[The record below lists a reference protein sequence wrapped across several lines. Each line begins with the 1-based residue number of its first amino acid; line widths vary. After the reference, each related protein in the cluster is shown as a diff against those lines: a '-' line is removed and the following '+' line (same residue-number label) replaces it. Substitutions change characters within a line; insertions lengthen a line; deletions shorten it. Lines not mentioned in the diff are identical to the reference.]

1 MVARMAQPPSAAER
15 PARALAPARTQALA
29 MLLFAGI
36 GALGGAIGVGA
47 GVLVIPVLLYVL
59 GTAARSA
66 SGTGLVLPAFIS
78 VPAFAGKALTGQV
91 PWTLVPVVAVA
102 AVAGT
107 AAGAGL
113 TVAISPT
120 ALRRAL
126 SGLTG
131 ALAPTVWTQLLL
143 TLGR

>member
-1 MVARMAQPPSAAER
+1 
-15 PARALAPARTQALA
+15 
-29 MLLFAGI
+29 
-36 GALGGAIGVGA
+36 
-47 GVLVIPVLLYVL
+47 
-59 GTAARSA
+59 
-66 SGTGLVLPAFIS
+66 VLPAFIS

-131 ALAPTVWTQLLL
+131 AWP
-143 TLGR
+143 